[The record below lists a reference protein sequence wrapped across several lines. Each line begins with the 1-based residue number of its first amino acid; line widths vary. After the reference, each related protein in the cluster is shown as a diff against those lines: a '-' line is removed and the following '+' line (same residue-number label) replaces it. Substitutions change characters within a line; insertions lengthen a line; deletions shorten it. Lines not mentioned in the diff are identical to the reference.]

1 MKTPVLIMTVVAAA
15 VGAPCDDNKMM
26 LPKMPFCDP
35 CDTLDPLALCLNDAF
50 CVPHFVCEYGYTCII
65 IQYVPKANKI
75 EQLTAVY
82 QFEKVLPDPISTALD
97 NTLPYMGRR

>member
-1 MKTPVLIMTVVAAA
+1 MKTPALILAVVVAAF
-15 VGAPCDDNKMM
+15 GAPCDDNKMM

-50 CVPHFVCEYGYTCII
+50 CVPHFVCEYGYTI

-82 QFEKVLPDPISTALD
+82 QFEKSQHYSYTQGSMYV
-97 NTLPYMGRR
+97 